1 MRVLALIHGKDAG
14 PGVLG
19 EEIVA
24 SGADMEIASYALGEL
39 PKEPLG
45 GYDAALVMGGS
56 MNVHEVDGHPWID
69 QERRAI
75 ADLLDND
82 VPFLGICLGS
92 QLLAAVTGGTVSRV
106 SDPEIGWYDVET
118 TAAAASDPV
127 LGSLP
132 ARFTAYQWHSYC
144 SDLPPGAV
152 ELATSPVCL
161 QAYRLGD
168 NAWGTQF
175 HAEVTSQICN
185 GWIESYDTDP
195 DAIALGF
202 DQEEARAAVAQNIGR
217 WNEIGR
223 ELARG
228 FLSYVSAGRVAA

>member
-1 MRVLALIHGKDAG
+1 MRILTLIHGKDAG

-19 EEIVA
+19 EEIEA
-24 SGADMEIASYALGEL
+24 SGAEHEIRSYALGNR
-39 PKEPLG
+39 PKHPLTS
-45 GYDAALVMGGS
+45 YDAALVMGGS
-56 MNVHEVDGHPWID
+56 MNVHEVDGHPWLNE
-69 QERRAI
+69 ERHAMS
-75 ADLLDND
+75 DLLDAG
-82 VPFLGICLGS
+82 VPLLGICLGS
-92 QLLAAVTGGTVSRV
+92 QLLAAVSGGTVSRV
-106 SDPEIGWYDVET
+106 SEPEIGWYDVET

-132 ARFTAYQWHSYC
+132 SRFTAYQWHSYC

-202 DQEEARAAVAQNIGR
+202 DQDEARAAVAQNIGR